1 MKLNCIALILGMAII
16 GSLSSCFQKI
26 NCDISKEKKLGNIEY
41 SNQFKQFNIEAS
53 VNTISFSNGT
63 EEMIFTKNNSLE
75 KRPQRLNEYKVCES
89 INIKPYSAYAYYE
102 YENLETVFQM
112 DSAILVLSPE
122 IEKLGNKRGES
133 LYLNFSKE
141 GVGTVKARVPI
152 SNIDTTITYQPFG
165 ELFTFK
171 ERITLG
177 NQVFEDIWSFKE
189 GTTGI
194 YYSKKMGL
202 IALEANGKFYIR
214 N

>member
-1 MKLNCIALILGMAII
+1 MKNFTILIFGLTIFI
-16 GSLSSCFQKI
+16 GLSSCFQKI

-53 VNTISFSNGT
+53 GNTISFSNGI
-63 EEMIFTKNNSLE
+63 EELIFIKNNSLE
-75 KRPQRLNEYKVCES
+75 KRPQRLNDYKICES
-89 INIKPYSAYAYYE
+89 INIKPISAYAYYE

-165 ELFTFK
+165 ELFKFN

-177 NQVFEDIWSFKE
+177 DQNFEDIWSFKSANL
-189 GTTGI
+189 GI
-194 YYSKKMGL
+194 YYSKKSGV
-202 IALEANGKFYIR
+202 IALETNGNFFLR